1 MPERQGDLPRLIA
14 LFGSGETSPVMTSV
28 HQELIARVSHPDLNA
43 ILIDTPFGFQ
53 ENADEIAFRIV
64 AYFRQNVGSEITVAS
79 LRHSG
84 RATALEVEQ
93 FLKSISDA
101 NYVFAGPGSPT
112 YTVAHLRN
120 HGVRDQLVNIVGRGG
135 CLAFA
140 SAAAIGLG
148 AYALPVYEIYKV
160 GDDPSW
166 TEGLDVLGE
175 IGIRCAVIPHY
186 NNREGGSHDT
196 RFCYMGESR
205 LRVLESMLPDDVLIL
220 GIDEYTACIIDIDA
234 QTVTVR
240 GPGGVTVRRRGLERR
255 WERTSF
261 PFPELMGA
269 VSTPSPLAG
278 EARGA
283 ASTPSPLAGE
293 ARGGGSIGE
302 DSPMLEQTRAWG
314 ASGRDAISRR
324 DVDGL
329 VTVILEMESM
339 LHEWGSDLGGTNE
352 RDRGRAELRQLVVRL
367 GEMVRGGTQAGMRE
381 HLEPLVDVLLSL
393 RGEARREQR
402 FQEADRLRDIL
413 AQVGVEVEDTAA
425 GTGWSLA
432 HR

>member
-1 MPERQGDLPRLIA
+1 MPEHKGHPPRLIA

-28 HQELIARVSHPDLNA
+28 HQELIARVSDPDLNA
-43 ILIDTPFGFQ
+43 ILLDTPFGFQ

-79 LRHSG
+79 FRHSE
-84 RATALEVEQ
+84 RSTALEVEQ
-93 FLKSISDA
+93 FLRSISDA

-112 YTVAHLRN
+112 YAVRHWRN
-120 HGVRDQLVNIVGRGG
+120 HGVRDQLVEKVARGG

-160 GDDPSW
+160 GDDPWW

-175 IGIRCAVIPHY
+175 IGVRCAIIPHY

-196 RFCYMGESR
+196 RYCYLGESR
-205 LRVLESMLPDDVLIL
+205 MRLLESMLPDDAVIL
-220 GIDEYTACIIDIDA
+220 GVDEYTACIIDVDA
-234 QTVTVR
+234 QTVTVH
-240 GPGGVTVRRRGLERR
+240 GPGGVTVRRRGTERR
-255 WERTSF
+255 WERTTF
-261 PFPELMGA
+261 PFREL
-269 VSTPSPLAG
+269 L
-278 EARGA
+278 GA
-283 ASTPSPLAGE
+283 ASTPSVLAGDG
-293 ARGGGSIGE
+293 RGGGSIGE
-302 DSPMLEQTRAWG
+302 DSPLLEQTRAWG
-314 ASGRDAISRR
+314 ASGRDAVSRR

-329 VTVILEMESM
+329 VAVILEMESV
-339 LHEWGSDLGGTNE
+339 LHEWSSDLGGTDE
-352 RDRGRAELRQLVVRL
+352 RDRGRMELRQLVVRL
-367 GEMVRGGTQAGMRE
+367 GEMVRGGAQAGMRE
-381 HLEPLVDVLLSL
+381 QLEPLVDVLLSL

-402 FQEADRLRDIL
+402 FHEADRLREIL
-413 AQVGVEVEDTAA
+413 AQCGVEVEDTPT